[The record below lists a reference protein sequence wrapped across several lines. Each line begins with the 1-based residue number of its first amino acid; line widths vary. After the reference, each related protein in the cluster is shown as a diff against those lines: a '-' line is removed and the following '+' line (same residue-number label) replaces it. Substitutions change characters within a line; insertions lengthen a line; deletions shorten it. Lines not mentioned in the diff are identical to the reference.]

1 MDEPTLLK
9 YRLHDNISKMLLEKY
24 NILSVI
30 DVLNSTHIEYVD
42 LPRKLSQYKNYT
54 FKDRDR
60 IIILLDDIDFYPSLV
75 DGVGIFVSNLMF
87 CLKENNIPEYFVYL
101 LTNHHGIEKQV
112 EFLNKIIGYNLI
124 NVITSDIIWK
134 PTYPM
139 EETVD
144 KIINRNLTSDNE
156 YLYSCVNYRDRRHR
170 SYTVCKFAEQDL
182 LKNGIVSLRRV
193 PF

>member
-1 MDEPTLLK
+1 MDDTTLLN
-9 YRLHDNISKMLLEKY
+9 YRLHDNISAILLEKY

-30 DVLNSTHIEYVD
+30 DILDSSHNEYVD
-42 LPRKLSQYKNYT
+42 LHEKLSRYKNYT
-54 FKDRDR
+54 FKDHDR
-60 IIILLDDIDFYPSLV
+60 IIILLDDLDFYPSVV
-75 DGVGIFVSNLMF
+75 DGVGVFVSNLLH
-87 CLKENNIPEYFVYL
+87 CLKENDIPEYFVYL

-112 EFLNKIIGYNLI
+112 EFLNKIIGYNLSNI
-124 NVITSDIIWK
+124 ITSDIIWK
-134 PTYPM
+134 PTYPL

-144 KIINRNLTSDNE
+144 NVINRNLTSDNE
-156 YLYSCVNYRDRRHR
+156 YLYSCVNFRDRCHR